1 MRVFLG
7 VALAYT
13 GQVPGSR
20 CAAAM
25 QTLHLELQEGFDDDR
40 VVARLNGVE
49 ILSLDHVTTRM
60 QTGFAAAGSTQAA
73 DGKAVLEVSLPAS
86 GQQASTEINL
96 IQTLWA
102 GVNVG
107 AGKAIQFRI
116 SQAPFGYV

>member
-1 MRVFLG
+1 
-7 VALAYT
+7 
-13 GQVPGSR
+13 
-20 CAAAM
+20 M
-25 QTLHLELQEGFDDDR
+25 QTLHLELQEGFEDDR

-49 ILSLDHVTTRM
+49 ILNLDHVTTRM
-60 QTGFAAAGSTQAA
+60 QTGFAAAGTVQAP
-73 DGKAVLEVSLPAS
+73 DGQAVLEVSLPAS

-102 GVNVG
+102 GINVG